1 MCFSCLFTSSTL
13 KDLLFE
19 LKTETVNNCRIL
31 VSNDMDTV
39 LKCGHVLDATKVR
52 GLAKVDID
60 GHGVGVGEK
69 NARIL

>member
-1 MCFSCLFTSSTL
+1 
-13 KDLLFE
+13 
-19 LKTETVNNCRIL
+19 
-31 VSNDMDTV
+31 MDTV